1 MTKALTLFSA
11 DGGINGREPWVIL
24 ADSTIPLCNW
34 SSKGLAPRGPGGLSG
49 DGWSGIANFVWKEV
63 HLAFGDH
70 ASGFDTP
77 KRASGRFG
85 SDDSAGGWYTN
96 DIYPREMADMNG
108 DGRADVVGFGYAGV
122 YTALGQPD
130 GTFGVNQL
138 PLRDFGFSQDWY
150 SNDLTPRKVAD
161 VNGDGRPDIVVFA
174 QAGVYVALANADGSL
189 GPVPLLASS
198 QFGSDDNAGGWYT
211 NDIYPR
217 EMADVNGDG
226 RADIV
231 GFKNDGVHTALGQLD
246 GTFDALQ
253 LSLQNFGHS
262 QGWTR
267 NDLTPRK
274 MADVNGDGRADIVGF
289 KDDGVHV
296 ALGNPNGTFGPAP
309 FLASGEFGASSG
321 AGGWTSNDLYPRE
334 VADVNGDGRAD
345 IVGFKDDGVYVALG
359 SPTGSFGLSQH
370 VLSDFGYSQGWT
382 SDNLTPRR
390 VADVNG
396 DGHADIVGF
405 KEDGVYVALGKADST
420 FFGSG
425 FQDCPGL
432 S

>member
-11 DGGINGREPWVIL
+11 DGGINGREPWGIL
-24 ADSTIPLCNW
+24 ADPAILPYDW
-34 SSKGLAPRGPGGLSG
+34 SSKGLALRGPGGLNG
-49 DGWSGIANFVWKEV
+49 DEWSGIASFVWKEL
-63 HLAFGDH
+63 HLAFGNR
-70 ASGFDTP
+70 AGGFDTP
-77 KRASGRFG
+77 KHASGRFG

-96 DIYPREMADMNG
+96 DIYPREMADVNG
-108 DGRADVVGFGYAGV
+108 DGRADIVGFGYAGV

-138 PLRDFGFSQDWY
+138 PLRDFGYSQDWY
-150 SNDLTPRKVAD
+150 SNDLTPREMAD
-161 VNGDGRPDIVVFA
+161 VDGDGRPDVVAFA
-174 QAGVYVALANADGSL
+174 QGGVYVALANADGSL
-189 GPVPLLASS
+189 GPVPFLASGR
-198 QFGSDDNAGGWYT
+198 FGSADSAGGWYT
-211 NDIYPR
+211 KDMYPR

-231 GFKNDGVHTALGQLD
+231 GFKDDGVYTALGQPD
-246 GTFDALQ
+246 GIFDAPQ
-253 LSLQNFGHS
+253 LSLRNFGHS
-262 QGWTR
+262 QGWTS
-267 NDLTPRK
+267 NDLTPRE

-309 FLASGEFGASSG
+309 FLASGEFGSSSG

-334 VADVNGDGRAD
+334 VADVDGDGRAD

-359 SPTGSFGLSQH
+359 SPTGSFGQSQH
-370 VLSDFGYSQGWT
+370 PLSDFGYSQGWT

-396 DGHADIVGF
+396 DGRADIVGF

-420 FFGSG
+420 FFESG
-425 FQDCPGL
+425 FHDCPGL